1 MMRAN
6 GVAYAPGSASAYG
19 GGASTRALAGTES
32 SYVAGGM
39 DYDPADPRTC
49 TANKADGTRCQAF
62 AVSGGAVC
70 IGHRN
75 AAEKEARAEG
85 DA

>member
-1 MMRAN
+1 MRAS
-6 GVAYAPGSASAYG
+6 GIAYAAGSASAYG
-19 GGASTRALAGTES
+19 GGASTRALAGDGA

-39 DYDPADPRTC
+39 DYDEHDPRTC
-49 TANKADGTRCQAF
+49 TGMKADGTACKAF
-62 AVSGGAVC
+62 AVGGGTVC

-85 DA
+85 DV